1 MRDEY
6 GTVVNNPE
14 TYSFIAKALLKD
26 GNILIPWA
34 DGEGSQLDILLNL
47 LFTPV
52 VGPIQGGIKSD
63 YLFVSIMRVGAF
75 GFRVESTDT
84 TGDYYAEKLGIKSGA
99 TAEKLAV
106 LINGVRKELNEKP
119 S

>member
-6 GTVVNNPE
+6 ETVVNNPE

-26 GNILIPWA
+26 GNILIPWT

-47 LFTPV
+47 LFTPAI
-52 VGPIQGGIKSD
+52 GPIQGGIESD

-75 GFRVESTDT
+75 AFRIGNNET
-84 TGDYYAEKLGIKSGA
+84 TGDYYSEKLGLTSGA
-99 TAEKLAV
+99 TADKLAV
-106 LINGVRKELNEKP
+106 FLNGVRKELNEKH